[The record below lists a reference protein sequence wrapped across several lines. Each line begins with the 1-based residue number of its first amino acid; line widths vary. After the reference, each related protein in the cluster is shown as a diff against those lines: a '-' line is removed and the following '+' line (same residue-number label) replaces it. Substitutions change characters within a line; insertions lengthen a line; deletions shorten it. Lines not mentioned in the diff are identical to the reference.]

1 MPMSAKKILFL
12 VALIIVLGT
21 VVIFYLV
28 GRESGLSLYFKAGEK
43 VSYTYKLSSKIG
55 YGINDNSDILDII
68 LAGILNIKVIEVS
81 DVAKLVVSFIPE
93 EVKYDINPD
102 ISDILSTP
110 FILVVGKTGAYNE
123 FIFPDSLDEKGREI
137 LKSIMYPL
145 ETIIDAKKLK
155 GYVEKSRDGLGLYTA
170 YYRFQDGVLHKSKTR
185 YYKTSS
191 DKETKPDVRILESDY
206 IIVTD
211 HDGLWLKSLSSS
223 EHLLIDMSSLMSI
236 DSITEVILQ
245 KSDNAELIS
254 DTWRI
259 SNETDVREFAV
270 VNKMKSTMPERKSN
284 KVKAS
289 LVSGDHSF
297 DLLDY
302 LQNQD
307 ANKVNIDIL
316 AEMLLNDESLI
327 EDVLEIVR
335 NDTLKEKK
343 ISRLITALSIAGT
356 VEAQDA
362 LINIADDMSFSEAN
376 RFRSVMA
383 FHNMV
388 VPPIDKALNFLVRG
402 IDKIGEQGMETTIA
416 NTSVLVTGAL
426 ANNLATEYPNV
437 SESIISRLKEELQN
451 TSEPTKE
458 RILLAAIG
466 NTRDIES
473 IELVGEYLNDSDYGL
488 RIASA
493 ESLGLIGG
501 DKAKTMLIEKL
512 KDEEIPQVQTK
523 IIKSFSRVSIDSD
536 DIKDIG
542 DVLIG
547 SLNPSLRNSSIKL
560 LLENKN
566 TAPNVVDKIFREAYK
581 SEMHKD
587 NKNLLLK
594 GFLQ

>member
-1 MPMSAKKILFL
+1 MSAKKILFL